1 MTYSRDVLFLIHTGG
16 FMNIKEIDKWLEQT
30 KTQKDDEYDQEIKK
44 SFIIKE
50 LLNEQQVDFE

>member
-1 MTYSRDVLFLIHTGG
+1 
-16 FMNIKEIDKWLEQT
+16 MNIKEIDKWLEQT